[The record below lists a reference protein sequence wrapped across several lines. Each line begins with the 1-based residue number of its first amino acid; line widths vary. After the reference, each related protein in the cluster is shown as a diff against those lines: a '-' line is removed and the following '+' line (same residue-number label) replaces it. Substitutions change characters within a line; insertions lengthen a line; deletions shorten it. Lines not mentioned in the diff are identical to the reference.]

1 MAVAH
6 QPRLTSNPTAGK
18 EIDDIHMHTI
28 IEQVESTNGHS
39 NIAPGL
45 AIIAFIRIIPTQLA
59 LPATKL
65 FVSNRRP
72 SVKTLQSVMNA
83 KLSKHRF
90 WHCHENGLIKTI

>member
-6 QPRLTSNPTAGK
+6 QPRLTSNPTAAGK

-45 AIIAFIRIIPTQLA
+45 AITAFIPTQL
-59 LPATKL
+59 
-65 FVSNRRP
+65 
-72 SVKTLQSVMNA
+72 
-83 KLSKHRF
+83 
-90 WHCHENGLIKTI
+90 I

>member
-28 IEQVESTNGHS
+28 IEQVQSTNGHS

-45 AIIAFIRIIPTQLA
+45 AINAYIPTQLI
-59 LPATKL
+59 LPARKYLLATEGRSLTVLRRSVRDRKTCKL
-65 FVSNRRP
+65 ERCV
-72 SVKTLQSVMNA
+72 VEQT
-83 KLSKHRF
+83 
-90 WHCHENGLIKTI
+90 